1 MTREE
6 FMQQL
11 TQDTI
16 NKVAGDLLSLAQA
29 GKLQK
34 ALDVTTGLYGFSLA
48 EPAKQLVPLAAASY
62 GLIPRKVIN
71 DANSHNWKD
80 ILAISNPDPFNLT
93 NAGAIITA
101 GQPGSGAQFSTTG
114 NLVTPRTVNFKPF
127 AIGGQVDLESIKA
140 SQGFDPALAKETT
153 NTLLLAIKLM
163 WQSYLF
169 GNVTDFAGALPT
181 PTGALAD
188 VTTVGSLSPAA
199 QVYSLRIVALTGM
212 AANRVQIDVPAFT
225 NSFGESVLAG
235 RAVPVGG
242 VNANLQVLAGS
253 GQGVSASSPEGATAA
268 LTGTNRCLRI
278 TWAAVPGAAAYAVF
292 VGLTAGA
299 ANCKCEC
306 VVGQNQVTLSSLAG
320 TGIAANAAEI
330 PVTDE
335 TGNARH
341 FDGLLAQLLVS
352 SGAQGAYVKNVAA
365 ALGGSATVPEVTQFQ
380 DAFAAIFTKTK
391 LKRFRILTGGAVQR
405 SLTAKGILSNAMQ
418 IMASPDPAG
427 RMNMTIG
434 ASVGEIINAIGGFRC
449 PVEVDDWIPPGIAFI
464 LPMEI
469 PYPMA
474 NTTPMGLEWVGNYD
488 FLRFDYYPTRADGP
502 ITPFDERCNGALA
515 VYFSGG
521 MGVLYNIWS

>member
-6 FMQQL
+6 FMQAL
-11 TQDTI
+11 TSDTI
-16 NKVAGDLLSLAQA
+16 NKVSGDLLALAQA

-34 ALDVTTGLYGFSLA
+34 ALDVTTGLYGYSLA

-80 ILAISNPDPFNLT
+80 ILAISSPDPFNLT

-114 NLVTPRTVNFKPF
+114 NLVTPRAVNFKPF

-163 WQSYLF
+163 WQAYLF
-169 GNVTDFAGALPT
+169 GNVTDIGAQSV
-181 PTGALAD
+181 TGATVAI
-188 VTTVGSLSPAA
+188 VASPVGSLQPSTTTYF
-199 QVYSLRIVALTGM
+199 VRIVPLTGM
-212 AANRVQIDVPAFT
+212 AANRIFVDVPGFT
-225 NSFGESVLAG
+225 DANGASALAG
-235 RAVPVGG
+235 RAVPAGG
-242 VNANLQVLAGS
+242 VNSNLQVVAGS
-253 GQGVSASSPEGATAA
+253 GQGVGVISAEFNSGAV
-268 LTGTNRCLRI
+268 TGANQSLKI
-278 TWAAVPGAAAYAVF
+278 TWPATPGAVAYAVF
-292 VGLTAGA
+292 VGTTTGS
-299 ANCKCEC
+299 ANLKCEC
-306 VVGQNQVTLSSLAG
+306 VVGQTQVTLTSLAG
-320 TGIAANAAEI
+320 TGIVGTAAEL
-330 PVTDE
+330 PGADE

-352 SGAQGAYVKNVAA
+352 SGAQGAYVKNVNA

-380 DAFAAIFTKTK
+380 DAFAAIFQKTK
-391 LKRFRILTGGAVQR
+391 LKKFRLLIGGAVQR
-405 SLTAKGILSNAMQ
+405 SLTAKGILSNSMQ
-418 IMASPDPAG
+418 IFASPDANG
-427 RMNMTIG
+427 RVNMSVG

-449 PVEVDDWIPPGIAFI
+449 PVEVDDWIPPGTAFI